1 MLDKL
6 TALILWPV
14 NFCTQ
19 VLSFCN
25 SLIDGTL
32 VAFKN
37 AAEQICY
44 VGVKILLLVLL
55 YQLALG
61 DLLDRVLAVF

>member
-6 TALILWPV
+6 TNLILWPV

-25 SLIDGTL
+25 SLIDGTFSTIKSL
-32 VAFKN
+32 V
-37 AAEQICY
+37 EQICF

-61 DLLDRVLAVF
+61 DLIDRVLAVF